1 MRAVVKRETGVAVVD
16 KSIPEADESAGLV
29 RVHVAASGICG
40 SDLSLLQSG
49 FPLRYT
55 LGHEISGVTED
66 GRHVAVEPLVACGNC
81 EFCLSG
87 RHNLCVLTGAR
98 TVLGIGHD
106 GGMAEQLVVPET
118 CLHELPPTLA
128 VKDACLAEP
137 LAVAVHGLRLAGLKE
152 GMRVAI
158 IGAGTIGLCA
168 AAAATEKAK
177 VYVQARHAHQIA
189 AAEAFGAQNLDK
201 EEAFD
206 LVVDAVG
213 SAEALQQ
220 CVDLCRPGATLL
232 LLASYDRIVL
242 PGSAT
247 LMKELRLQTSM
258 TYARDGE
265 QGDFAAAID
274 ILARR
279 PEIADRLITHR
290 VPLDQAERAFATA
303 ADRKQGAIKVVL
315 EP

>member
-1 MRAVVKRETGVAVVD
+1 
-16 KSIPEADESAGLV
+16 
-29 RVHVAASGICG
+29 
-40 SDLSLLQSG
+40 
-49 FPLRYT
+49 
-55 LGHEISGVTED
+55 
-66 GRHVAVEPLVACGNC
+66 
-81 EFCLSG
+81 
-87 RHNLCVLTGAR
+87 
-98 TVLGIGHD
+98 
-106 GGMAEQLVVPET
+106 
-118 CLHELPPTLA
+118 
-128 VKDACLAEP
+128 
-137 LAVAVHGLRLAGLKE
+137 
-152 GMRVAI
+152 
-158 IGAGTIGLCA
+158 
-168 AAAATEKAK
+168 
-177 VYVQARHAHQIA
+177 VQARHAHQIA